1 MSLKV
6 DFSKLPM
13 YIAVPRAI
21 IKKIIQNDFKNM
33 IHKSRWIP
41 ENFQVTHKKAIKDR
55 VTRNRANEQKTNKN
69 TT

>member
-6 DFSKLPM
+6 DFGKLPM

-41 ENFQVTHKKAIKDR
+41 ENFQVTHKKARKEKVEKQR
-55 VTRNRANEQKTNKN
+55 EQTVNKK
-69 TT
+69 